1 MHHGI
6 CTYNDN
12 GGKMPSLT
20 SPGIGMVLCL
30 MLLVFIGF
38 RAPFRFLRSKPPLR
52 AKRTDYASPR
62 AISVRN
68 FSNSIDMA

>member
-20 SPGIGMVLCL
+20 SPGIGMALCL

-38 RAPFRFLRSKPPLR
+38 STASRAMRNK
-52 AKRTDYASPR
+52 ADYASSR
-62 AISVRN
+62 EISVRN
-68 FSNSIDMA
+68 LSIKIDMA